1 MTPESVIQGVAPP
14 THLNS
19 SVRGNWANHPN
30 QNARFAGSRAP
41 ASSTATSAS
50 SVTRYTRP
58 SASAIHVVGAVR
70 TRDDHERVTRHLGLE
85 HRTTLEEVD

>member
-30 QNARFAGSRAP
+30 QNARFAGSLAP

-58 SASAIHVVGAVR
+58 SASATRKSSSRRSNRSPSVR
-70 TRDDHERVTRHLGLE
+70 YTRLAPSGLVT
-85 HRTTLEEVD
+85 TTNA